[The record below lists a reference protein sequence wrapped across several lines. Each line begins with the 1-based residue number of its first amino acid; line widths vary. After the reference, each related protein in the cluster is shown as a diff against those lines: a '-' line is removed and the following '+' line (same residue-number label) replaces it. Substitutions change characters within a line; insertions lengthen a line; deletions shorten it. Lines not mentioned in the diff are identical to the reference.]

1 MDPQPPAGTPPT
13 ETPPAPAPAPA
24 PAWTPPAA
32 PPPAPVGPPA
42 RPGSVTTASILM
54 IVIGV
59 LVTLLGLLFVLFGTL
74 LGGAGGTTFS
84 GQFGDLTTAMA
95 GVFAVIGIIVAG
107 FGILEVLSGIYM
119 LSGRS
124 WARILAIILSV
135 LGGLVSLGG
144 VAGGSEPR
152 GAIVLP
158 LIFLVC
164 YLFIIWAAA
173 AHGKWFAGR

>member
-1 MDPQPPAGTPPT
+1 MDPQPPA
-13 ETPPAPAPAPA
+13 ETPPAPASAPA
-24 PAWTPPAA
+24 PAWTPPVA

-42 RPGSVTTASILM
+42 RPGSVTTASILL

-59 LVTLLGLLFVLFGTL
+59 LVTLLGLLFILLGTL
-74 LGGAGGTTFS
+74 VGGAADSTFTD
-84 GQFGDLTTAMA
+84 QFGNLA
-95 GVFAVIGIIVAG
+95 GAVGGVVAVFGIIFAG

-119 LSGRS
+119 LAGRS

-144 VAGGSEPR
+144 VAGGTEPR
-152 GAIVLP
+152 GAIVFP
-158 LIFLVC
+158 LVLLVC
-164 YLFIIWAAA
+164 YVFIIWAAA